1 MRHPGPDPS
10 GGRSRPDAFM
20 AFDPRRLT
28 CPRCQADWPEGEA
41 HRCAACG
48 FTLHADWFPAA
59 FRPRTVPAP
68 TGAAESPG
76 STTDPVC
83 YLHPQRRASVPC
95 DQCGRLVCGL
105 CEVQAGPR
113 HLCPPCFDAAQT
125 RADGEL
131 PSSRTLYGRIA
142 LGLSVIPL
150 FPPTALAALVVL
162 AVGRGKP
169 GSLVRPSRFPARVA
183 LVLALLQL
191 TAFSVLV
198 ALAASGAF
206 D

>member
-1 MRHPGPDPS
+1 M
-10 GGRSRPDAFM
+10 
-20 AFDPRRLT
+20 
-28 CPRCQADWPEGEA
+28 
-41 HRCAACG
+41 
-48 FTLHADWFPAA
+48 
-59 FRPRTVPAP
+59 V
-68 TGAAESPG
+68 
-76 STTDPVC
+76 
-83 YLHPQRRASVPC
+83 
-95 DQCGRLVCGL
+95 
-105 CEVQAGPR
+105 
-113 HLCPPCFDAAQT
+113 
-125 RADGEL
+125 
-131 PSSRTLYGRIA
+131 
-142 LGLSVIPL
+142 PL